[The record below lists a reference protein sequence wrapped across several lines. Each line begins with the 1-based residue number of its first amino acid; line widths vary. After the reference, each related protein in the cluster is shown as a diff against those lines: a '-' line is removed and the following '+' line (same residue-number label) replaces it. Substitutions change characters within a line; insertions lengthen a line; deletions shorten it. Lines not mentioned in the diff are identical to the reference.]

1 MQILALSKP
10 FWHRQ
15 VRNPVGV
22 LALLGVPLLI
32 SAIWVLAGGPPDR
45 FTALMLLGWTLGGLL
60 PAALNTRRDDAVE
73 LRWRTLP
80 VGAAERWVGAF
91 LAMLPL
97 PLVTSLL
104 LVMVD
109 LLVGPGAQ
117 RSPHLFTLAAMV
129 AAVMVAGGL
138 AIGSWS
144 RSPWQVAGGLGVAL
158 VLCAWALL
166 PGASGWPMEVI
177 PTGQAKLGLLAL
189 AKDPTAVLMSLLK
202 LGLIGTVLA
211 VVGIAGTGRR

>member
-22 LALLGVPLLI
+22 LALLSVPILI
-32 SAIWVLAGGPPDR
+32 SAIWALAGGPADR
-45 FTALMLLGWTLGGLL
+45 FTGLLLLGWTVGGLL
-60 PAALNTRRDDAVE
+60 PAALNSRRDDAVE

-80 VGAAERWVGAF
+80 VAAVERWFGAF

-104 LVMVD
+104 LVLLD
-109 LLVGPGAQ
+109 LLAGPTAL
-117 RSPHLFTLAAMV
+117 RSPHLFTFAAMV
-129 AAVMVAGGL
+129 AAVMVAAGL

-158 VLCAWALL
+158 VICTWVLL
-166 PGASGWPMEVI
+166 PGATGWPMELI

-189 AKDPTAVLMSLLK
+189 AKDTTGVFMSLLK
-202 LGLIGTVLA
+202 LGLIGIVLA

>member
-1 MQILALSKP
+1 MQALALSKP

-22 LALLGVPLLI
+22 MALLSVPVLI
-32 SAIWVLAGGPPDR
+32 ALIWRLAGGPADR
-45 FTALMLLGWTLGGLL
+45 FTGLMLLGWTVVGLL
-60 PAALNTRRDDAVE
+60 PAALNSRRDDAVE

-80 VGAAERWVGAF
+80 VASADRWFGAF

-104 LVMVD
+104 LVLVD
-109 LLVGPGAQ
+109 LLAGPTAL

-129 AAVMVAGGL
+129 AAVMVAAGL

-158 VLCAWALL
+158 VLCAWVLL
-166 PGASGWPMEVI
+166 PGANGWPVELI
-177 PTGQAKLGLLAL
+177 PTGQAMLGLLAL
-189 AKDPTAVLMSLLK
+189 AKDTTAVFMSLLK
-202 LGLIGTVLA
+202 LGLIGIVLA

>member
-1 MQILALSKP
+1 MQVLALSKP

-22 LALLGVPLLI
+22 LALLSVPVLI
-32 SAIWVLAGGPPDR
+32 AAIWVLAGGPADR
-45 FTALMLLGWTLGGLL
+45 FTGLMLLGWTVGGIL
-60 PAALNTRRDDAVE
+60 PAALNTRRDDNVE

-80 VGAAERWVGAF
+80 VGAAERWLGAF

-104 LVMVD
+104 LVLVD
-109 LLVGPGAQ
+109 LLAGPPAL

-144 RSPWQVAGGLGVAL
+144 RSPWQVAGGLGVAF
-158 VLCAWALL
+158 VHCAWVLL
-166 PGASGWPMEVI
+166 PGVAGWPVELI
-177 PTGQAKLGLLAL
+177 PTGQAKLGLLAIT
-189 AKDPTAVLMSLLK
+189 KDPTGVFMAMLK
-202 LGLIGTVLA
+202 LGLTGIVLA